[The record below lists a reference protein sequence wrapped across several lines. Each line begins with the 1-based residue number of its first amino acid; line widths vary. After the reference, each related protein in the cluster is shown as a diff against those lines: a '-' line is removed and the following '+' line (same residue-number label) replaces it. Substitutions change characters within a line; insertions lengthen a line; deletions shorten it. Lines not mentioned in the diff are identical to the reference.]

1 MIRLRTI
8 QQALLGLLK
17 KKYPDYKVFFD
28 DIEKSTKSY
37 FYRYLQI
44 DIAFRPLEDSLGRIK
59 RSELYEKADEL
70 EELIRPIF
78 YVEDRAI
85 TVLKAE
91 QTIVDEVLHYIF
103 NLDFTDSFTPEEE
116 YELMQNLELDIEVNR
131 KGE

>member
-1 MIRLRTI
+1 MNVVSHT
-8 QQALLGLLK
+8 
-17 KKYPDYKVFFD
+17 FD
-28 DIEKSTKSY
+28 RIY
-37 FYRYLQI
+37 FDRYLQI